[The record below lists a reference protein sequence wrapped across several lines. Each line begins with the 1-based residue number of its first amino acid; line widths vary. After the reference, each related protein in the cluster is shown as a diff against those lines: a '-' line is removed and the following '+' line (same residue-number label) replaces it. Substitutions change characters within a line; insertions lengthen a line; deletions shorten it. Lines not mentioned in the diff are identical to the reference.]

1 MPPTSLAAPTGTKPA
16 RPGRFTSTAARWE
29 AVRTRDAA
37 ADGHFVYAV
46 KTTGIYCR
54 PSCPSRPAKRQNV
67 TFFDTAEDAA
77 AAGFRPCKRCG
88 PDSDKAVQARRA
100 MIARACRMIETA
112 ETPPTLARLAAEAGL
127 SPHHFHRLFK
137 QAMGVTPKA
146 YAASHRSHRMRDGLT
161 AGASVTDALY
171 DAGYNAASR
180 FYAEA
185 DSTLGMKPASY
196 GRGGKGARIRFAV
209 GETSLGAVLVAA
221 TDRGVCAIE
230 LGDDAATLV
239 DAVQARFHAADFI
252 GGDAG
257 FDRLVARVLAQVE
270 QPEAAFNLP
279 LDIEATA
286 FQARVWQALR
296 KIPLGSTASYAEI
309 ARQIGAP
316 RASRAVAG
324 ACAANPVAL
333 AVPCH
338 RVVRTG
344 GALSGYRW
352 GVDRK
357 KTLLER
363 EAPASDSDAS

>member
-1 MPPTSLAAPTGTKPA
+1 MTKNGITYADAGVDIDAGNALVERIKPAAKRTA
-16 RPGRFTSTAARWE
+16 RPGTMSGLGGFGAL
-29 AVRTRDAA
+29 
-37 ADGHFVYAV
+37 
-46 KTTGIYCR
+46 
-54 PSCPSRPAKRQNV
+54 
-67 TFFDTAEDAA
+67 FDLK
-77 AAGFRPCKRCG
+77 AAGFNDP
-88 PDSDKAVQARRA
+88 
-100 MIARACRMIETA
+100 
-112 ETPPTLARLAAEAGL
+112 
-127 SPHHFHRLFK
+127 
-137 QAMGVTPKA
+137 
-146 YAASHRSHRMRDGLT
+146 
-161 AGASVTDALY
+161 
-171 DAGYNAASR
+171 
-180 FYAEA
+180 
-185 DSTLGMKPASY
+185 
-196 GRGGKGARIRFAV
+196 
-209 GETSLGAVLVAA
+209 VLVAA

-270 QPEAAFNLP
+270 QPEAAFDLP

-286 FQARVWQALR
+286 FQARVWRALR

>member
-1 MPPTSLAAPTGTKPA
+1 MVVRAVI
-16 RPGRFTSTAARWE
+16 RDPGRAQARAVSSFGVGVGVDQTCQTFKRLIGCFGRIAFCDKLGAIGEPNKGELLGTARRSSLEAVARQDCGFEGELLGECLLLFRRWRLSGFIVVDRKAAGIEQVDTIGVCGQRCFAQGRWE
-29 AVRTRDAA
+29 ARDAA
-37 ADGHFVYAV
+37 PLQSDCASFGGA
-46 KTTGIYCR
+46 R
-54 PSCPSRPAKRQNV
+54 LL
-67 TFFDTAEDAA
+67 AA
-77 AAGFRPCKRCG
+77 
-88 PDSDKAVQARRA
+88 DKAVA
-100 MIARACRMIETA
+100 
-112 ETPPTLARLAAEAGL
+112 
-127 SPHHFHRLFK
+127 
-137 QAMGVTPKA
+137 
-146 YAASHRSHRMRDGLT
+146 
-161 AGASVTDALY
+161 
-171 DAGYNAASR
+171 N
-180 FYAEA
+180 
-185 DSTLGMKPASY
+185 
-196 GRGGKGARIRFAV
+196 RGGAGGPYGMERRFAL
-209 GETSLGAVLVAA
+209 EQ
-221 TDRGVCAIE
+221 RK
-230 LGDDAATLV
+230 
-239 DAVQARFHAADFI
+239 FI